1 MPTLSKNELI
11 ERLRSSDKQQ
21 RLYVTPLLDVKTQ
34 ISSCGIDLRLGKQF
48 IVFNEHLYDTFDPAE
63 KTSQENIFRYQQ
75 EIVVPIKEY
84 IILHPGKL
92 LIAGTLEY
100 VSIPH
105 DMQCQ
110 VEGRSSWA
118 RLGLVI
124 ATATT
129 VEPGFKGVIT
139 LELSNTGKI
148 PIKLYPGIRIAQ
160 LICYELSSPIAT
172 ETHYAKKYRC
182 NIGPGIS
189 KLSSD
194 PDLKYFGSATVSK
207 T

>member
-1 MPTLSKNELI
+1 MPTLSKNEI
-11 ERLRSSDKQQ
+11 IARLKDDCKQ
-21 RLYVTPLLDVKTQ
+21 RLYITPLLDANVQ
-34 ISSCGIDLRLGKQF
+34 LSSCGIDLRLGKQF
-48 IVFNEHLYDTFDPAE
+48 IIFNEHFYDSFDPAE
-63 KTSQENIFRYQQ
+63 KASKAKIFRYQQ
-75 EIVVPIKEY
+75 EIIVPVQDY
-84 IILHPGKL
+84 IVLHPGKL

-100 VSIPH
+100 VSIPS

-129 VEPGFKGVIT
+129 IEPGFKGIIT

-160 LICYELSSPIAT
+160 LICYELSSPIVPDDDS
-172 ETHYAKKYRC
+172 YVKKYKG

-189 KLSSD
+189 KLASD
-194 PDLKYFGSATVSK
+194 PDLKYFGKSNTSV
-207 T
+207 